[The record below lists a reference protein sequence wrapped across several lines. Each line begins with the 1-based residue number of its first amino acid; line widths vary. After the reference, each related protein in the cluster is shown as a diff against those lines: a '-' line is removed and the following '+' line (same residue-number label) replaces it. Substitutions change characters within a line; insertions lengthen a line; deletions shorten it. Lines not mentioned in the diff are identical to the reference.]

1 MISFFNCT
9 IVLGANVYFAFV
21 YYKTI
26 LAASVLFNPPTSMH
40 VSVKVL
46 MSLISSHQIHLCL
59 HHSTHGTTES
69 TPVQIFYPNRFK
81 NDCPSGKPKLFNVE
95 ANSKINF
102 VCPNVATMMD
112 STLREVTKANRYENL
127 WLVHNSAAFDGCNVM
142 QDPRHFLLMRC
153 EDPTSLQF
161 RTVIF
166 QRYSAEHHLTFQ
178 KGKSYFFICKFQN
191 N

>member
-1 MISFFNCT
+1 MVITSRLLWKCREDLDKQVFWGLRVASTKLLLWHKHTWLIVISWTLCRIT
-9 IVLGANVYFAFV
+9 IFW
-21 YYKTI
+21 
-26 LAASVLFNPPTSMH
+26 
-40 VSVKVL
+40 
-46 MSLISSHQIHLCL
+46 CL
-59 HHSTHGTTES
+59 HHSTHGKTES

-142 QDPRHFLLMRC
+142 QDPRHFILMRC

>member
-1 MISFFNCT
+1 MFWGLRVASTKLLLWHKHTWLIVISWTLCRIT
-9 IVLGANVYFAFV
+9 IFW
-21 YYKTI
+21 
-26 LAASVLFNPPTSMH
+26 
-40 VSVKVL
+40 
-46 MSLISSHQIHLCL
+46 CL

-142 QDPRHFLLMRC
+142 QDPRHYMLMRC

-166 QRYSAEHHLTFQ
+166 QRHSAEHHLTFQ